1 MQSQATTIAAI
12 AKHIKLW
19 LLVATDRSVCLC
31 VYAISSAEK
40 KFMKN
45 ELRNIREKPK
55 QWQKP
60 QSNDIIVENY
70 SQPTFVWKLKA
81 DEMWCENRQWASGV
95 QKNKH

>member
-1 MQSQATTIAAI
+1 
-12 AKHIKLW
+12 
-19 LLVATDRSVCLC
+19 
-31 VYAISSAEK
+31 
-40 KFMKN
+40 MKN

-95 QKNKH
+95 QKNKHETLFTYKNAYMVCVCVYVEFLCKRF